1 MEKINLKGIFE
12 FRPRYSETDQ
22 MGVVYYGNYATYF
35 EVGRVELL
43 RDLGMSYAEMEGLAQ
58 QEPSRADAWAT
69 ALEARLIERWMGTT
83 FVILLL
89 AIILLDLLLG

>member
-1 MEKINLKGIFE
+1 MCLGCGCAVGTFQPVTDVDQDPLEHVHCPECGCDLDA
-12 FRPRYSETDQ
+12 RPP
-22 MGVVYYGNYATYF
+22 
-35 EVGRVELL
+35 
-43 RDLGMSYAEMEGLAQ
+43 MSYAEMEGLAQ